1 MSAEIRRYWLV
12 LALSGFI
19 LILEAVGGWFSGSL
33 ALFSDAV
40 HVFADIIAIA
50 ISLIVA
56 YTVKNNQGLEN
67 KIRQVGAR
75 RNGIL
80 LALLSIWIFWEALNR
95 IWKPQ
100 EIQFGIM
107 FWVAVSGA
115 ILNYCQHKILGHAT
129 HEERH
134 VTHQALDWHILS
146 DLIQSLAVILA
157 SVLIYIT
164 GQTVIDS
171 VLSIIVALVMF
182 RWSIKLLQS
191 K

>member
-67 KIRQVGAR
+67 KIRQNGAR
-75 RNGIL
+75 WNGGL
-80 LALLSIWIFWEALNR
+80 LALFSAWIFWEALNR
-95 IWKPQ
+95 IWTPK

-107 FWVAVSGA
+107 FWIAISGA
-115 ILNYCQHKILGHAT
+115 ILNYYQHKILNQAAR
-129 HEERH
+129 EERH
-134 VTHQALDWHILS
+134 LTHTALNWHILS
-146 DLIQSLAVILA
+146 DLGQSLAVILA
-157 SVLIYIT
+157 SILIKLT
-164 GQTVIDS
+164 GKTIIDPVFS
-171 VLSIIVALVMF
+171 MAVALIMF
-182 RWSIKLLQS
+182 RWGVKLLRS